1 MSELKERIAQLS
13 PAKLALLAQRLGK
26 GSAPD
31 AGLQPIPRRPEAG
44 RAAPLSFAQE
54 RLWFLHRLE
63 PESVVYNIARA
74 IRLRGRVER
83 QVFEQC
89 FNEIVKRHDILRTTF
104 AEHDGEPA
112 QTVAPHTN
120 VSIPVVD
127 LSGLCA
133 TEREA
138 AARAAAA
145 EEAARPFDLV
155 NGPLYRMR
163 LLRLDEEEHVALLTL
178 HHIVSDAWS
187 TAVLVKELVAL
198 YGAFARGE
206 ASPLAAP
213 PIQYADFASWQRG
226 WLRGAALEELVGYW
240 RRQLAGAP
248 PVLNLPTDAP
258 RPHAPGHQGARL
270 SRTLPQ
276 TLAVSI
282 QTLGLKEKATL
293 FTTLLALFNVL
304 MHHYSAQEEIVVG
317 SPIANRNRA
326 EVEGLIGFFVN
337 TLALRT
343 DLSGNPT
350 FRALLGR
357 VREMTLQ
364 AYVHQDLPFA
374 QVVKAVQ
381 SERTLGHTPL
391 FQVVFH
397 MNNVPASAFELPGL
411 SLAPVEALP
420 ITVPFDLV
428 MHATNTG
435 AGLRLTLDYKP
446 ELFSAATAAR
456 TLAHYERLLT
466 QVVSDPDATVS
477 DLRAALAQEDERARA
492 AREQELAEVSQQK
505 FRTARRRAVVAQI

>member
-1 MSELKERIAQLS
+1 MSELKERIARLS

-26 GSAPD
+26 GGAPD
-31 AGLQPIPRRPEAG
+31 VGLQPIPRRPEVG

-83 QVFEQC
+83 EVFEQC
-89 FNEIVKRHDILRTTF
+89 FDEIVKRHDILRTTF

-112 QTVAPHTN
+112 QAVAPHTN
-120 VSIPVVD
+120 VSIPVID
-127 LSGLCA
+127 LSGLGA
-133 TEREA
+133 PEREA

-145 EEAARPFDLV
+145 AEAARPFDLV
-155 NGPLYRMR
+155 SGPLYRMR
-163 LLRLDEEEHVALLTL
+163 LLRLDEEEHVALFTL

-198 YGAFARGE
+198 YGAFVRGE
-206 ASPLAAP
+206 ASPLAAL
-213 PIQYADFASWQRG
+213 PIQYADFAGWQRG
-226 WLRGAALEELVGYW
+226 WLRGAALEELFGYW

-248 PVLNLPTDAP
+248 PVLNLPTDGP
-258 RPHAPGHQGARL
+258 RPLAPGHQGARL

-276 TLAVSI
+276 TLAVSV
-282 QTLGLKEKATL
+282 QTLSLKEKATL

-304 MHHYSAQEEIVVG
+304 MHHYSAQEDIVVG

-343 DLSGNPT
+343 DLSGDPT
-350 FRALLGR
+350 FRALVGR
-357 VREMTLQ
+357 VREVTLG
-364 AYVHQDLPFA
+364 AYAHQDLPFA
-374 QVVKAVQ
+374 RVVKAVG

-397 MNNVPASAFELPGL
+397 MNNVPTSAFELPGL
-411 SLAPVEALP
+411 SLAPVESPP

-446 ELFSAATAAR
+446 ELFGADTAAR
-456 TLAHYERLLT
+456 MLAHYERLLT
-466 QVVSDPDATVS
+466 QVVSDPDAKVS
-477 DLRAALAQEDERARA
+477 DLRAALAREDERERT
-492 AREQELAEVSQQK
+492 AREQELAETSRQK
-505 FRTARRRAVVAQI
+505 FRTTRRRAVVAQR